1 MIKIGSL
8 LLQTCAHI
16 SCWTLPIIN
25 LGLLSEPTSAKTSV
39 VSDYP
44 AEVSYAQVT
53 SDNPDP
59 FIIDGFSKSLIQR
72 ALSSTRQ
79 IDNLQDKVELL
90 SSIAKLYTRAEQF
103 DTATY
108 LWEEALD
115 NTQNISDIDVRIS
128 LMSEIAGAYSLFL
141 GNTAKAEEILGQ
153 ALSLLESILIQ
164 EGDDFQSDHSQLSL
178 ANQIAFRYALM
189 GQNSQAID
197 VLNRLNYLQNLY
209 THQNFILNIS
219 VRRAVENNNHNLA
232 RQLILESNATPFS
245 TYNSFAPELVNDRI
259 ILEQFTNLYNLAR
272 NYHSTNQIIQFD
284 LTIADQESL
293 INQYSTILQKA
304 NGYTALAQ
312 QLIEFEQPERATSFL
327 EKALQEVAKSDL
339 DRFCN
344 CQRPSYRANLAAVNI
359 GSLLIQAGHLERGMA
374 LIQAI
379 INEPDLIKHKISMLL
394 SVVTAIN
401 SSSYSQAESEVTLLL
416 AEIEDLITLMDEP
429 RHQRRALMDVASA
442 YVEVGNHKRAQDI
455 AQTLRESNRDL
466 NIPRFNIAQSS
477 EEAELI
483 YRWTY
488 LLEQLGEYEQ
498 ALRFAIVLED
508 DEVIQHMLLSLNL
521 LQHEHQ
527 IQSALNAI
535 NSPAFKSE
543 ALAAIAGEYLSLG
556 QPEAAFE
563 AMLQALE
570 ILQSSEPLYEED
582 YEDNEYRR
590 ELIAILIEAYAEVAE
605 ISQIQALIQSLED
618 IETRIEARLAI
629 SDRSAELLELLL
641 SVTDL
646 ELRDEYLSRLA
657 IDIAFEGQFQ
667 RSLDIAE
674 FIASPTKQAQ
684 ILIFIASE
692 SLN

>member
-1 MIKIGSL
+1 MFGSL

-90 SSIAKLYTRAEQF
+90 SSIAKLYAQAEQF

-115 NTQNISDIDVRIS
+115 NTQNISDIDIRIS

-141 GNTAKAEEILGQ
+141 GNTDRAEEILGQ
-153 ALSLLESILIQ
+153 ALSLLEVILVQ
-164 EGDDFQSDHSQLSL
+164 EDDEFQSDHSQLFL

-232 RQLILESNATPFS
+232 RQLILESDATPFP
-245 TYNSFAPELVNDRI
+245 TYNSFPPELVNDRI
-259 ILEQFTNLYNLAR
+259 ISEQLTNLYNLGR

-284 LTIADQESL
+284 LTIADQGSL

-327 EKALQEVAKSDL
+327 EKALQEVAQSDL

-416 AEIEDLITLMDEP
+416 AEIEDLKTLMDEP

-498 ALRFAIVLED
+498 ALGFAIALED

-657 IDIAFEGQFQ
+657 VDIAFEGLFQ